1 MLLWNPTDEIRIFY
15 IIVLKYYKNVI
26 TCSFSLKY
34 KNKQEPIMLLVGTI
48 ELSDK
53 TITNKLV
60 FKVLW

>member
-1 MLLWNPTDEIRIFY
+1 MQSLALF
-15 IIVLKYYKNVI
+15 
-26 TCSFSLKY
+26 FLKY

-60 FKVLW
+60 FKVL